1 MVGRF
6 KQFYYY
12 YFVRSLFAPNSG
24 FSEPDNDVKQPTAR
38 SGSFLSVLILTSH
51 KKKEKVPTFL
61 LSPPRSF
68 FFNILH

>member
-38 SGSFLSVLILTSH
+38 SGSFLSVLILTLWLIHSQLLRLIYYDSH
-51 KKKEKVPTFL
+51 
-61 LSPPRSF
+61 SQS
-68 FFNILH
+68 